1 LIHFYKRM
9 FHLIC
14 ISFAI
19 LNSVSGQEGLDYWW
33 YNFGGHD
40 SPASD
45 YLAATS
51 PFYNWFKNAQ
61 QQYDAFAPAKHVGKI
76 NRGTFLN
83 PELNLPAD
91 RAVGWNSDFNAGDF
105 NSGAFSNTPQ
115 AQKFV
120 AKKIH
125 VDAGLATKVGQIA
138 SMPAGVFVQDDGSL
152 LVDTSLRQVDPCNP
166 NLCSA
171 YSGTPRCIV
180 VGSSTAKCIGPEK
193 RRLEIKWIDPVDE
206 AGVIVKER
214 NNPVNCETSSPP
226 AVPCNKITLVNLEYD
241 IDLRIVPSKNYDGSS
256 CSIPTL
262 DFGDSQCGVTI
273 SDNGEAL
280 GTTFGTESAELASTT
295 DAATFKDYTYAIYAY
310 RRTTRPDDQDP
321 ETKTDADYNLA
332 YSRLKL
338 NLYGE
343 LNGIDVAEYV
353 YTVPQGNPINSGN
366 KWIFFFGCIRPNYKG
381 IDTRGAGF
389 YGSGENIRGTNAQAF
404 STAVCE
410 SLLNVEPALIPGFQ

>member
-1 LIHFYKRM
+1 MGSKRPSYNCLIHFYKRM

-125 VDAGLATKVGQIA
+125 VDAGLATKVGQVA

-152 LVDTSLRQVDPCNP
+152 LVDTSLRQIDPCNP
-166 NLCSA
+166 SPCSA
-171 YSGTPRCIV
+171 TSGTPRCIA

-193 RRLEIKWIDPVDE
+193 KVLEIRWIDPADE
-206 AGVIVKER
+206 TGVVVKDIT
-214 NNPVNCETSSPP
+214 NPPQCETQFSNPP
-226 AVPCNKITLVNLEYD
+226 GVACIIETLANLPYD
-241 IDLRIVPSKNYDGSS
+241 INLNIVPSKNYDGLS
-256 CSIPTL
+256 CSRQML
-262 DFGDSQCGVTI
+262 FRGDSLCGATI
-273 SDNGEAL
+273 SSDGTAL
-280 GTTFGTESAELASTT
+280 ATFGTESAELSPSRDGAS
-295 DAATFKDYTYAIYAY
+295 FKDYTYAIYA
-310 RRTTRPDDQDP
+310 TRMSEAPDNQQ
-321 ETKTDADYNLA
+321 
-332 YSRLKL
+332 S
-338 NLYGE
+338 
-343 LNGIDVAEYV
+343 
-353 YTVPQGNPINSGN
+353 QGASIA
-366 KWIFFFGCIRPNYKG
+366 CC
-381 IDTRGAGF
+381 
-389 YGSGENIRGTNAQAF
+389 
-404 STAVCE
+404 V
-410 SLLNVEPALIPGFQ
+410 